1 MARDIRALLFDF
13 DGTIAETER
22 HAHRVAYNL
31 AFAEHGL
38 DWHWDEVLYG
48 ELLSVTGG
56 RERLRHYIGQ
66 AHPRLLQTG
75 DVSGLI
81 TDLYLSK
88 ARHFAVIAPTIPLRT
103 GVRRLMHEAHAD
115 GVTIAIVTTAR
126 RIGVEAVLAQ
136 DPTLLPMVSLMA
148 DGDVVERKKPAPDVY
163 RWALEQL
170 RLQPDQCVAIEDTSI
185 GLTAAVG
192 AGVPTIITVSDYSA
206 GEDFSEARAVLSSL
220 GDAGEPARSLA
231 GPTPDNGVVDLAFL
245 RSI

>member
-1 MARDIRALLFDF
+1 MTRDLRGLLFDF

-66 AHPRLLQTG
+66 AHPRLLDAG

-81 TDLYLSK
+81 ADLYISK
-88 ARHFAVIAPTIPLRT
+88 ARHFAAIAPTIPLRT
-103 GVRRLMHEAHAD
+103 GVRRLMHEAHAA
-115 GVTIAIVTTAR
+115 GVVIAIVTTAR
-126 RIGVEAVLAQ
+126 RVGVEAVLEQ
-136 DPTLLPMVSLMA
+136 DATLLPMVSVMA

-163 RWALEQL
+163 VRALDQL
-170 RLQPDQCVAIEDTSI
+170 ALRPEQCVAIEDTRI
-185 GLTAAVG
+185 GLTSARG
-192 AGVPTIITVSDYSA
+192 AGVTTLVTVSDYSA
-206 GEDFSEARAVLSSL
+206 GEDFGGASAVLSGL
-220 GDAGEPARSLA
+220 GDVGEPARAIA
-231 GPTPDNGVVDLAFL
+231 GPTPATGVVDLAFL